1 KLVWNL
7 IQLWFVGKV
16 LKAGKAL
23 FNGLRTIVTTL
34 WQTITALFTNG
45 VNTARNVVNIG
56 FNFIRSIISSI
67 MNAIKSIISGAWNA
81 IKGTTTT
88 LVNAIR
94 NTIRNIF
101 NSFKGIVSNAFN
113 GVRNAV
119 RNGMTG
125 ALSIIK
131 GMFSVFKDAGKNIVK
146 SIADGIKGA
155 IGLVTDAI
163 GNVTKKIRDFLP
175 FSPAKEGPLRDIMNV
190 KIAESIAEAIRRG
203 RNSAVKE
210 MDKLASELFES
221 AQPKRDLLAGIRG
234 YTPNAVL
241 AGYIPNTVQVTQQL
255 IESTKHRQQH
265 PVIKI
270 QAGDVIMDG
279 RKVGEIVWRPV
290 KENIDRDTK

>member
-1 KLVWNL
+1 
-7 IQLWFVGKV
+7 
-16 LKAGKAL
+16 
-23 FNGLRTIVTTL
+23 
-34 WQTITALFTNG
+34 
-45 VNTARNVVNIG
+45 TARNVVNIG
-56 FNFIRSIISSI
+56 FNFIRSIISGV
-67 MNAIKSIISGAWNA
+67 MNAVKSIISGAWNA

-94 NTIRNIF
+94 NTIRNVF
-101 NSFKGIVSNAFN
+101 NSFKGIVSTAFN

-155 IGLVTDAI
+155 IGMVTDAI

-210 MDKLASELFES
+210 MEKLASDLFET
-221 AQPKRDLLAGIRG
+221 AQPKRDLLTGIRG
-234 YTPNAVL
+234 YTANSVLSSFLPTNFAIQQEIIYKQANAGRYDDSRV
-241 AGYIPNTVQVTQQL
+241 IQL
-255 IESTKHRQQH
+255 LKQLVEK
-265 PVIKI
+265 
-270 QAGDVIMDG
+270 DG
-279 RKVGEIVWRPV
+279 NVY
-290 KENIDRDTK
+290 IDRERVGSILDEEQARRIKLLEGWVAID